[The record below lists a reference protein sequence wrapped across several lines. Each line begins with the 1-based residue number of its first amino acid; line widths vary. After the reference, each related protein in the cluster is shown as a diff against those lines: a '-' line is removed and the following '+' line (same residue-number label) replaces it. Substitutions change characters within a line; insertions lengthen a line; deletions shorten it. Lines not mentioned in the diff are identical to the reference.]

1 MAWTFFTVLKSNHI
15 IHQVLTESAPQR
27 LFLRMSNR
35 SGFFR
40 LPCSFLGNMRK
51 NPTLPREVT
60 MHEIPSIECMQCNAV
75 GPIRSNFAARLPS
88 RRPIE
93 IPLNFILLL
102 WRISSPPSLALLAP
116 SSSFLRVLAR
126 RVIVPYLAAAGRRRS
141 YLLPFPSLFE
151 KKSYAAFSISLLS

>member
-40 LPCSFLGNMRK
+40 LPCSFLGNMRE

-88 RRPIE
+88 SHRDSFELYLTFMAHLISTFVRPPR
-93 IPLNFILLL
+93 PLFVL
-102 WRISSPPSLALLAP
+102 PSCPRAP
-116 SSSFLRVLAR
+116 SYRSILGRGRTRTPTQLPSSF
-126 RVIVPYLAAAGRRRS
+126 
-141 YLLPFPSLFE
+141 PFL
-151 KKSYAAFSISLLS
+151 I

>member
-40 LPCSFLGNMRK
+40 LPCSFLGNMRE

-102 WRISSPPSLALLAP
+102 WRISSPPSP
-116 SSSFLRVLAR
+116 SSPPLRPSFVSSRAELSFHTWPRPDADAVTFFLSL
-126 RVIVPYLAAAGRRRS
+126 PYLR
-141 YLLPFPSLFE
+141 
-151 KKSYAAFSISLLS
+151 I